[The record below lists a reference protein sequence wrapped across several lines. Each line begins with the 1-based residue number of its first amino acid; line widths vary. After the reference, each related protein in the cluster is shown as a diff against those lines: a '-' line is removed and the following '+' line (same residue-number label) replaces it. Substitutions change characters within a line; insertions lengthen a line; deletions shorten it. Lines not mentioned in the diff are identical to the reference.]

1 MTANDWCLDQSAG
14 DFGHLDTERVA
25 ALLEGYD
32 SVRPRPANELEAWP
46 MMLRAAALRF
56 WISRLFDWHLP
67 REAAMLTPKDPR
79 HFERLL
85 RARRAGH

>member
-1 MTANDWCLDQSAG
+1 
-14 DFGHLDTERVA
+14 
-25 ALLEGYD
+25 
-32 SVRPRPANELEAWP
+32 

-56 WISRLFDWHLP
+56 WVSRLFDWHLP

-85 RARRAGH
+85 RARREVQ